1 MVGFF
6 MADLRHTPVNLET
19 LTELGTQFPLWQGA
33 GKGKA
38 IGFLP
43 RF

>member
-1 MVGFF
+1 MVGFS
-6 MADLRHTPVNLET
+6 MSDLRHTPVNLET
-19 LTELGTQFPLWQGA
+19 LTELGTWFPFWQGA
-33 GKGKA
+33 AKGKT

>member
-1 MVGFF
+1 MVGVS
-6 MADLRHTPVNLET
+6 ASDRRHSPVNLEM
-19 LTELGTQFPLWQGA
+19 LTELGTRFPLWQGE

-43 RF
+43 CF